1 MTMSTATARS
11 VRHFVFTATL
21 IALPWICAA
30 QDATGS
36 VEPIPPPGVTV
47 PGPAQ
52 PSAPPEAAPFS
63 AAGQAWPPAEVAPVP
78 AAGEPLPP
86 PEAAPVSA
94 AAPPSPQDVAPGPA
108 QAEKPAPDGFRM
120 GAFTFKPG
128 GRVKLDVIRD
138 FEPIGSEDY
147 FDTRTIP
154 VDDSEG
160 TNSNIH
166 AKETRL
172 NLDIRGDVEGQEL
185 RMFIETDFYG
195 TSSALR
201 LRHAYGTWGGLLAGQ
216 TWTTFMDD
224 DNLPRT
230 IDFEAPTAFAQIR
243 QAQARWT
250 EKAGWLTWSAA
261 VEDNKSAILLLTD
274 IPGDA
279 EYPSP
284 DFVGRVRFDFPRGH
298 LTTSGFVGAAAF
310 RPALE
315 DAAGNTDRETVTLW
329 GSMASVKFLPFGKD
343 SAYSVVTYGEGI
355 GRYRGGV
362 TAVLDQ
368 NGELHP
374 AGARAFM
381 GGYEHFWA
389 ERWSS
394 NGVYSVAET
403 VDEAFYTSLVNKRL
417 EYGAINLL
425 YWFLGDRAWTGVE
438 YLYGSRE
445 VFGGG
450 EDTGSAHRVQYAVR
464 FNLP

>member
-1 MTMSTATARS
+1 MSTARVRS
-11 VRHFVFTATL
+11 VRHLVLTAAL

-36 VEPIPPPGVTV
+36 VEPIPPPGMPASG
-47 PGPAQ
+47 PGQLA
-52 PSAPPEAAPFS
+52 S
-63 AAGQAWPPAEVAPVP
+63 
-78 AAGEPLPP
+78 P

-94 AAPPSPQDVAPGPA
+94 PGQLSLPAEVAPVSVPGQPVPPPEAAPVAAPAPQDVAPGPA

-120 GAFTFKPG
+120 GDFVFKPG

-154 VDDSEG
+154 VDDIEG

-201 LRHAYGTWGGLLAGQ
+201 LRHAYGAWGGLLAGQ

-250 EKAGWLTWSAA
+250 QKAGWLTWSAA

-274 IPGDA
+274 LPGKA

-298 LTTSGFVGAAAF
+298 LTTSAFVGSAAF
-310 RPALE
+310 RSAIE
-315 DAAGNTDRETVTLW
+315 DAAGNTDRDRVTLW

-355 GRYRGGV
+355 GRYRGGI
-362 TAVLDQ
+362 TAVLDES
-368 NGELHP
+368 GELHP
-374 AGARAFM
+374 AAGIAFM

-389 ERWSS
+389 DRWSS
-394 NGVYSVAET
+394 NGVYSVADIENET
-403 VDEAFYTSLVNKRL
+403 FYTSLVNKRL

-450 EDTGSAHRVQYAVR
+450 DDTGSAHRVQYAVR